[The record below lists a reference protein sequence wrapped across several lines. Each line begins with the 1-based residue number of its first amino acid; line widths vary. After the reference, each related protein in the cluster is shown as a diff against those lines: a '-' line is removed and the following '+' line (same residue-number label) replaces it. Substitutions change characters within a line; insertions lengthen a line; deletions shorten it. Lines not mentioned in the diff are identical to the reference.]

1 MSDWYEK
8 YYWRAGFK
16 TRLYDW
22 LTPESY
28 FDSMR
33 QTIEMIPDKIAPK
46 IWDVGCGSGLLLRF
60 LNESLNR
67 NIVYCGSDL
76 LFAGLEKA
84 KMRAKELKVS
94 AQAVCFQ
101 NNVIE
106 ASPFKENSIDIVI
119 AHFSIYT
126 IPETEKRHQALKN
139 IYHALKPNGMLIVT
153 CPSKNYDAGKIIK
166 ESVELLRAKKGY
178 FATMIKRV
186 FFYPLTKGLGLNF
199 VQKQLQTGN
208 WMAYS
213 IESLSDELGNAGFKT
228 ELVNTVYAG
237 SAYLMCG
244 LKKC

>member
-1 MSDWYEK
+1 MTPGISKNKNDYIHLYDYRQAIAFIKKEKMSDWYEK

-84 KMRAKELKVS
+84 KMRARELKVS
-94 AQAVCFQ
+94 AQAE
-101 NNVIE
+101 IGR
-106 ASPFKENSIDIVI
+106 
-119 AHFSIYT
+119 AH
-126 IPETEKRHQALKN
+126 
-139 IYHALKPNGMLIVT
+139 V
-153 CPSKNYDAGKIIK
+153 
-166 ESVELLRAKKGY
+166 
-178 FATMIKRV
+178 
-186 FFYPLTKGLGLNF
+186 
-199 VQKQLQTGN
+199 
-208 WMAYS
+208 
-213 IESLSDELGNAGFKT
+213 
-228 ELVNTVYAG
+228 
-237 SAYLMCG
+237 
-244 LKKC
+244 